1 MKYDT
6 WAQRLV
12 ASAIVIASIALLVG
26 TFAFAYT
33 EVASVPS
40 WQAKASAP
48 NRK

>member
-33 EVASVPS
+33 EVASLPS
-40 WQAKASAP
+40 VKAVVTNKS
-48 NRK
+48 R